1 MQEPWRRAPS
11 SKSCEQI
18 SAVIT
23 NKFSTRNEVRK
34 RERVNP
40 KVRPKGVRSYFWYL
54 ADGKPGGAN
63 KAPERNGCCG
73 GSDEGETE
81 RKRGTAP
88 FSIEKS
94 DGWKQLK
101 IRDVF
106 SIPCRDIRNY
116 CLCFSSST
124 AVFIPLK
131 PDPPPTVP
139 MSYLSNSSS
148 QPQPSF
154 FWSLNPNEDTS
165 DSRSL
170 PRAWHFVRG
179 GSSPLLRFLPLT
191 LILIA
196 TWVRGWKRGRLLF
209 ERVMGWSE
217 DEAKMLSIRC
227 IWFIG
232 VNTFSEFPIEP
243 WTISNYSFE
252 IVSEFS

>member
-1 MQEPWRRAPS
+1 MQEPWRAPS
-11 SKSCEQI
+11 SKSCKQI

-63 KAPERNGCCG
+63 KALERNGCCKDRTKSKG
-73 GSDEGETE
+73 ARKTK
-81 RKRGTAP
+81 RKREIAP

-106 SIPCRDIRNY
+106 SIPRRDIRNY

-131 PDPPPTVP
+131 LDPPPTVP

-148 QPQPSF
+148 QPQPASF
-154 FWSLNPNEDTS
+154 FWSLNPNEDTPIRDLSLVSGPSCAEEETRFS
-165 DSRSL
+165 DFSR
-170 PRAWHFVRG
+170 
-179 GSSPLLRFLPLT
+179 
-191 LILIA
+191 
-196 TWVRGWKRGRLLF
+196 
-209 ERVMGWSE
+209 
-217 DEAKMLSIRC
+217 
-227 IWFIG
+227 
-232 VNTFSEFPIEP
+232 
-243 WTISNYSFE
+243 
-252 IVSEFS
+252 

>member
-1 MQEPWRRAPS
+1 MMFIIFILLKCQEIKNRKQEIKSKRNEYGSPGESVGETWKKNKGRSCAQELWRRAPS
-11 SKSCEQI
+11 SESCEQI

-40 KVRPKGVRSYFWYL
+40 KVRPKGVWSYFWYL

-63 KAPERNGCCG
+63 KAPERNGCCKDRTESEG
-73 GSDEGETE
+73 GRATE
-81 RKRGTAP
+81 RKRGIAP

-106 SIPCRDIRNY
+106 SIPRRDIRNY

-131 PDPPPTVP
+131 LDPPPTVP

-148 QPQPSF
+148 QPQPASF
-154 FWSLNPNEDTS
+154 FWSLNPDEDTPIH
-165 DSRSL
+165 DLSL
-170 PRAWHFVRG
+170 
-179 GSSPLLRFLPLT
+179 
-191 LILIA
+191 
-196 TWVRGWKRGRLLF
+196 
-209 ERVMGWSE
+209 
-217 DEAKMLSIRC
+217 
-227 IWFIG
+227 
-232 VNTFSEFPIEP
+232 
-243 WTISNYSFE
+243 
-252 IVSEFS
+252 VSGPARKK

>member
-1 MQEPWRRAPS
+1 MQKPYRRAPS
-11 SKSCEQI
+11 SESCEQI

-63 KAPERNGCCG
+63 KAPERNGCCEDRTK
-73 GSDEGETE
+73 SE
-81 RKRGTAP
+81 RERGTKRELAP

-106 SIPCRDIRNY
+106 SIPRRDIRNY

-131 PDPPPTVP
+131 LDPPSAVP

-148 QPQPSF
+148 QPQPASF
-154 FWSLNPNEDTS
+154 FWSLNPNEDTPIHDLSLVPGTSFAEKVARFS
-165 DSRSL
+165 DSFR
-170 PRAWHFVRG
+170 
-179 GSSPLLRFLPLT
+179 
-191 LILIA
+191 
-196 TWVRGWKRGRLLF
+196 
-209 ERVMGWSE
+209 
-217 DEAKMLSIRC
+217 
-227 IWFIG
+227 
-232 VNTFSEFPIEP
+232 
-243 WTISNYSFE
+243 
-252 IVSEFS
+252 

>member
-1 MQEPWRRAPS
+1 MQKPWRRAPS
-11 SKSCEQI
+11 SESCKQI

-63 KAPERNGCCG
+63 KALERNGCCG
-73 GSDEGETE
+73 GSDGERERKGDRE
-81 RKRGTAP
+81 RKRGIAP

-106 SIPCRDIRNY
+106 SIPRRDIRNY

-131 PDPPPTVP
+131 LDPPPTVP

-148 QPQPSF
+148 QPQPASF

-165 DSRSL
+165 LPPIHDLSLVPGTSLAEEVARSSDSS
-170 PRAWHFVRG
+170 H
-179 GSSPLLRFLPLT
+179 
-191 LILIA
+191 
-196 TWVRGWKRGRLLF
+196 
-209 ERVMGWSE
+209 
-217 DEAKMLSIRC
+217 
-227 IWFIG
+227 
-232 VNTFSEFPIEP
+232 
-243 WTISNYSFE
+243 
-252 IVSEFS
+252 

>member
-1 MQEPWRRAPS
+1 MGPIRLQRETDVTKDRT
-11 SKSCEQI
+11 KSE
-18 SAVIT
+18 
-23 NKFSTRNEVRK
+23 RG
-34 RERVNP
+34 RET
-40 KVRPKGVRSYFWYL
+40 G
-54 ADGKPGGAN
+54 
-63 KAPERNGCCG
+63 
-73 GSDEGETE
+73 
-81 RKRGTAP
+81 RKRGIAP

-106 SIPCRDIRNY
+106 SIPRRDIRNY

-148 QPQPSF
+148 QPQPASF
-154 FWSLNPNEDTS
+154 FWSLNPNEDTPIH
-165 DSRSL
+165 DLSL
-170 PRAWHFVRG
+170 VSGTLVRG
-179 GSSPLLRFLPLT
+179 GSSPLFRFLPLT

-196 TWVRGWKRGRLLF
+196 TRVRGWKRGRLMLV

-217 DEAKMLSIRC
+217 DKAKMLLIRC

-232 VNTFSEFPIEP
+232 VNIE
-243 WTISNYSFE
+243 YL
-252 IVSEFS
+252 

>member
-1 MQEPWRRAPS
+1 MQEPWRAPS
-11 SKSCEQI
+11 SESCEQI

-63 KAPERNGCCG
+63 KAPERNGCYEDRAKSERG
-73 GSDEGETE
+73 RETG
-81 RKRGTAP
+81 RKRGIAP

-106 SIPCRDIRNY
+106 SIPRRDIRNY
-116 CLCFSSST
+116 CLCFSPST

-148 QPQPSF
+148 QPP
-154 FWSLNPNEDTS
+154 
-165 DSRSL
+165 
-170 PRAWHFVRG
+170 AGVV
-179 GSSPLLRFLPLT
+179 LLVL
-191 LILIA
+191 
-196 TWVRGWKRGRLLF
+196 K
-209 ERVMGWSE
+209 S
-217 DEAKMLSIRC
+217 
-227 IWFIG
+227 
-232 VNTFSEFPIEP
+232 
-243 WTISNYSFE
+243 
-252 IVSEFS
+252 